1 MMHSKDHLHE
11 KMLKQQ
17 GITTPYKTQWS
28 VTTHLTNPEEEHT
41 HISITISLKP
51 EHLMTKLLADLPEDV
66 RTIAPEIS
74 E

>member
-1 MMHSKDHLHE
+1 MKRDDKS
-11 KMLKQQ
+11 
-17 GITTPYKTQWS
+17 YKEEHAKKRD
-28 VTTHLTNPEEEHT
+28 VCTNPEEEHT